1 MKIALLSFH
10 NAANYG
16 AALQA
21 YALQKVLE
29 SKGHESP
36 YIDYQNAMR
45 RHAYSMPYQIVSSLK
60 KGQLKSSIAYIIG
73 FPFMYLRKVRF
84 DKFYQRNL
92 AVTPKTYKSSEE
104 ASELNGQYDKFIVG
118 SDQVWNPHNNG
129 RDFAFM
135 LDFVK
140 DDSKKISY
148 SSSFGITQIPS
159 DLVDKY
165 RTNPQKFKHIAV
177 RESIGVKL
185 VKEVSGRDAKLV
197 LDPVMLMT
205 KEDWLKIVEPIDE
218 KFVFTYTNRDNQFE
232 KFLKQTGYQY
242 EGKQYKLARATKFG
256 DFLSSKVRVKFCM
269 SPSDFVSSI
278 YSADLIFTAS
288 FHCVAI
294 SIVLNKPFVV
304 ILTRNAGKDERLLN
318 LLELLGLED
327 RILSE
332 KMTAD
337 DVNRV
342 IDYKEVNRKLEK
354 LRKDSLDYL
363 LNSLAD

>member
-1 MKIALLSFH
+1 
-10 NAANYG
+10 
-16 AALQA
+16 
-21 YALQKVLE
+21 
-29 SKGHESP
+29 
-36 YIDYQNAMR
+36 
-45 RHAYSMPYQIVSSLK
+45 
-60 KGQLKSSIAYIIG
+60 
-73 FPFMYLRKVRF
+73 
-84 DKFYQRNL
+84 
-92 AVTPKTYKSSEE
+92 
-104 ASELNGQYDKFIVG
+104 
-118 SDQVWNPHNNG
+118 
-129 RDFAFM
+129 M

-165 RTNPQKFKHIAV
+165 RTNLQKFKHIAV